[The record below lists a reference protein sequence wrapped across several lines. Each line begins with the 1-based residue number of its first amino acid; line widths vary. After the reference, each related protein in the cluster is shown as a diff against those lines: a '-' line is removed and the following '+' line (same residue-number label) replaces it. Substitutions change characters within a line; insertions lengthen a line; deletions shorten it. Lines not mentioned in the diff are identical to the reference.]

1 MGILNKDVCKIETN
15 YSIKDTKTDTWG
27 DGATEEEAWKD
38 LEGHLYDHFWWLEE
52 HEDTLIDEYKKQLA
66 TLRQRTGFNHLNK
79 DMYVDRLLTKIN
91 ELKSE
96 LDVMKNKA

>member
-38 LEGHLYDHFWWLEE
+38 LEGHLYDHFWLLAEHSWKLKQTKERIKAVEE
-52 HEDTLIDEYKKQLA
+52 EAEHT
-66 TLRQRTGFNHLNK
+66 
-79 DMYVDRLLTKIN
+79 DM
-91 ELKSE
+91 EE
-96 LDVMKNKA
+96 